1 MLLFRKI
8 LNFDLYYKPNLSDM
22 IVYDAESKNF
32 ARKLFPKKNYTIY
45 HTRYDGV
52 SLYIFFFTLFKNGL
66 KNFFQNYK
74 INFFKFVDPKI
85 VYTSIDNNIGFYKL
99 KSLFP
104 KIFFI
109 ADQNGMRNKKFYLSS
124 KKNKKKLYSDI
135 TFCFG
140 NNEKL
145 RLKKIIN
152 GKIFPLGNT
161 INNCRKLPKMKK
173 FKFKNI
179 VLISSNDIIHF
190 RKDLQI
196 LKELLTLSEK
206 LKVKINFLDRP
217 ERNNKK
223 FLYTKLKKNTLNYI
237 SNTNF
242 NLNLYKNNSIFIF
255 SHSTLGYEY
264 LSIGLRVGCFNL
276 NFLEHFNNKKYQSS
290 GPFWVNTSKKEKLR
304 KLILKISKLNNKEWK
319 KISKKYSSQFLLYD
333 KNNLRKK
340 TIVKNL
346 ANDHRTYS
354 I

>member
-1 MLLFRKI
+1 MFLIKKI
-8 LNFDLYYKPNLSDM
+8 FNFSLCYKPNLNEL
-22 IVYDAESKNF
+22 IVYDAESQKF
-32 ARKLFPKKNYTIY
+32 AEKLFLNKNYTIY
-45 HTRYDGV
+45 HTRYDGI
-52 SLYIFFFTLFKNGL
+52 SLYIFFFTLFNNGL

-74 INFFKFVDPKI
+74 INFFEFVNPKI

-99 KSLFP
+99 KFLFP

-109 ADQNGMRNKKFYLSS
+109 ADQNGMRDKKFYLSS
-124 KKNKKKLYSDI
+124 KKYKKKLYSDI

-161 INNCRKLPKMKK
+161 LNNSRKYPKMKK
-173 FKFKNI
+173 FKLKNI

-190 RKDLQI
+190 RKDLLI
-196 LKELLTLSEK
+196 LKELLTLSKK
-206 LKVKINFLDRP
+206 LRLKINFLDRP

-223 FLYTKLKKNTLNYI
+223 FLYAKLKNNLLNYI

-264 LSIGLRVGCFNL
+264 LSLGLRVGCFNL
-276 NFLEHFNNKKYQSS
+276 NFLDHFNYKKYQNS
-290 GPFWVNTSKKEKLR
+290 GPFWENTSKKEKLR

-340 TIVKNL
+340 KIIKNF
-346 ANDHRTYS
+346 ANDHRSYS
-354 I
+354 F